1 MKKLIIAMIV
11 FLLTLAVTS
20 PIYAAPNS
28 VSYGTVGS
36 GATALVSGSE
46 VELYTPDGG
55 AGSAYVRL
63 NIPDGIVLNAITSLS
78 YNAQITI
85 AGAFVYAPEVVLNMD
100 ADGTNGM
107 EGTGIGWM
115 QSGHDPDALDGDNF
129 LSGDS
134 APGAGTVDVSIVNRD
149 ALVGYNYWAAN
160 DARNGLS
167 PTLYNPFATVLS
179 TKLPI
184 HDIDATDIVYSIDF
198 VVGTSGSFDGMK
210 ALFSSVELN
219 GTTYPVITVI
229 TKSDILMNSGVP
241 GKGLENAPGL
251 QKPFN
256 LKSQAA
262 ENAGKK

>member
-20 PIYAAPNS
+20 PIYAAPNT
-28 VSYGTVGS
+28 VSYGTIGS

-46 VELYTPDGG
+46 VELYTPTGLTTSG
-55 AGSAYVRL
+55 YIRL
-63 NIPDGIVLNAITSLS
+63 NIPDGIALNAITSLS
-78 YNAQITI
+78 YTAQITTPG
-85 AGAFVYAPEVVLNMD
+85 AGGFAPEVVINID
-100 ADGTNGM
+100 ADNDGA
-107 EGTGIGWM
+107 EGTGIDWM
-115 QSGHDPDALDGDNF
+115 LSSYNPTTLAGDNF
-129 LSGDS
+129 LSGDQWPAVAGS
-134 APGAGTVDVSIVNRD
+134 ADIGFVNRN
-149 ALVGYNYWAAN
+149 ALSGYNYWSAN
-160 DARNGLS
+160 DARTGFG
-167 PTLYNPFATVLS
+167 TLWTPFTTIVPGM
-179 TKLPI
+179 LPV
-184 HDIDATDIVYSIDF
+184 HGIDATDMVYSIDF
-198 VVGTSGSFDGMK
+198 VVGTSPNFDGLTV
-210 ALFSSVELN
+210 LFSSVELN